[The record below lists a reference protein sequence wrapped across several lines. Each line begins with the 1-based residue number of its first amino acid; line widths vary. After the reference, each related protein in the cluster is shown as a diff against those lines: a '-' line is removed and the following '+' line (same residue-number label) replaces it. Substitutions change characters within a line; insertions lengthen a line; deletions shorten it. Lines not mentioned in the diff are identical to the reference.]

1 MTTLLSLYPRAWRE
15 RYEDE
20 FIAILEA
27 RPPDAHDRIDIIRGA
42 IDARLHPRADLKG
55 SLEPPLPVPYHGP
68 WNIRRAGQ
76 ITLIG
81 GVVYL
86 LTIWLAINGPIV
98 QDDGGTY
105 RDGSAG
111 FPTLFLSVVLLLFGA
126 WAVAATLPNPSS
138 IVRAATAIA
147 ATAGI
152 LWAAAPWMFP
162 FGAVLCLGLVV
173 LAIEAAR
180 TRRWRW
186 SDAGVLVAG
195 VVGAFGMVACYAAGI
210 PLSID
215 VPPINEADIQY
226 VMFLLLAPLW
236 FATAHALLRPA
247 IPIAERGRPRVSAP
261 ESRREISPRQGLRPD
276 RARSSRPD
284 RAGDPAPPGPSRA
297 PGPAR
302 GWSAR
307 T

>member
-1 MTTLLSLYPRAWRE
+1 MTSLLSLYPRPWRE

-55 SLEPPLPVPYHGP
+55 SLEPLIPVPYNGP
-68 WNIRRAGQ
+68 WTIRRIGQ
-76 ITLIG
+76 VTLVG
-81 GVVYL
+81 GFLYL
-86 LTIWLAINGPIV
+86 LTVWLAINGPLV
-98 QDDGGTY
+98 EDDGHTY

-111 FPTLFLSVVLLLFGA
+111 FPTLFVSVVLLLFGA
-126 WAVAATLPNPSS
+126 WAVAATLPNPSFVARS
-138 IVRAATAIA
+138 ATAIA

-162 FGAVLCLGLVV
+162 LGAVFCLGLVV

-186 SDAGVLVAG
+186 SDAGILVGG
-195 VVGAFGMVACYAAGI
+195 VVGAWGLVACYAAGV
-210 PLSID
+210 PLTID
-215 VPPINEADIQY
+215 VPPINDADTQY

-236 FATAHALLRPA
+236 FSTAHALLRPA
-247 IPIAERGRPRVSAP
+247 IPIA
-261 ESRREISPRQGLRPD
+261 
-276 RARSSRPD
+276 
-284 RAGDPAPPGPSRA
+284 DPADQPVVA
-297 PGPAR
+297 
-302 GWSAR
+302 
-307 T
+307 